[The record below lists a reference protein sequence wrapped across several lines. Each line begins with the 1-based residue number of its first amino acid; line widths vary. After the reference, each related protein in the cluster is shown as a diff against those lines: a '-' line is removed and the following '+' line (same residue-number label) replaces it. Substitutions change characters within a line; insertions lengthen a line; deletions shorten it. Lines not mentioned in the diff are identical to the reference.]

1 MENPNFSTD
10 YWYYELC
17 SPSESIYAPFDYMLQ
32 YIERHPGSRCFV
44 FADHCTKGDID
55 AWLDND
61 SVKVYWWED
70 MTKTHATNPEDFE
83 GLSDFIEALNDLL
96 EPDFGAI
103 IEIYLPVTV
112 DEFLSIY
119 YPANDHPAGEVVIT
133 NSDDLNSQIIQQF
146 QATFGNDIEGEDVR
160 PFLKSLYGGWV
171 MFGYEQGASD
181 REMCLEP
188 GFRGECVTIPS
199 YSDVDIS
206 SINWGILKSSNHTI
220 F

>member
-1 MENPNFSTD
+1 
-10 YWYYELC
+10 
-17 SPSESIYAPFDYMLQ
+17 
-32 YIERHPGSRCFV
+32 
-44 FADHCTKGDID
+44 
-55 AWLDND
+55 
-61 SVKVYWWED
+61 

-103 IEIYLPVTV
+103 IEIYLLITV

-133 NSDDLNSQIIQQF
+133 NSDDLNSQIVQQF

-160 PFLKSLYGGWV
+160 SFLKSLYGGWV
-171 MFGYEQGASD
+171 MFGYEQGAGD

>member
-1 MENPNFSTD
+1 
-10 YWYYELC
+10 
-17 SPSESIYAPFDYMLQ
+17 
-32 YIERHPGSRCFV
+32 
-44 FADHCTKGDID
+44 
-55 AWLDND
+55 
-61 SVKVYWWED
+61 

-83 GLSDFIEALNDLL
+83 GLSDFVEALNDLL

-103 IEIYLPVTV
+103 IEIYLPITV

-119 YPANDHPAGEVVIT
+119 YPTNDHPAGEVVIT